1 VQVVTV
7 AVDLKVGHLFEDVPF
22 EQLTGYRVQDYL
34 AEAAGAPAGVPAPA
48 AA

>member
-1 VQVVTV
+1 
-7 AVDLKVGHLFEDVPF
+7 VPF

-34 AEAAGAPAGVPAPA
+34 SEGAGATAGVPAPA